1 MTILLL
7 IEAQHRNEL
16 WTVKRLQS
24 EALPDRPTNTRGEG
38 SPLEVTRSL
47 YDFDFPCE
55 WRTGWTDRGEQ
66 TGIFTVEPIAIR
78 FDVVVALEMLTGALR
93 SAVRLEREAARTG
106 WAIPE
111 GARVCGEVLV
121 VGEDR
126 YVLRF
131 LFAIL
136 AELPDGAL
144 DGSVST
150 MLLTRQGVRAPCA
163 LAPTAEGAPY
173 AFAVR
178 RDGVV
183 VAVDGA
189 GHTNIL
195 SVLPTVPLVPAA
207 APVFT
212 TITCEACGWPH
223 ADRSTCP

>member
-136 AELPDGAL
+136 AEERAYTRRAALLLAQGVLPSRGAAAAGDGSLAALPPKRTSSGGHSDGA
-144 DGSVST
+144 
-150 MLLTRQGVRAPCA
+150 
-163 LAPTAEGAPY
+163 TAA
-173 AFAVR
+173 A
-178 RDGVV
+178 
-183 VAVDGA
+183 
-189 GHTNIL
+189 
-195 SVLPTVPLVPAA
+195 AA
-207 APVFT
+207 APVF
-212 TITCEACGWPH
+212 
-223 ADRSTCP
+223 STPLKPWLLS